1 MVNPTTSARL
11 KRALDGVGASRPSL
25 PRLLSVAACVATLAA
40 VAIVACSDS
49 VSPSKSGTF
58 YGPVTTL
65 SSGTARSYVTLN
77 ESGVP
82 TDVGVSLTE
91 AALLGLPTVTTEYV
105 LALPAAASATPY
117 KHVGVNWQPMGHPPV
132 FMLPH
137 FDVHFYM
144 ISEQERNAMTD
155 ANPQYAAS
163 VAKTPTAEFIPTS
176 LIRGATDPRMG
187 THWPDPTGPEFNGQP
202 FTHTFIYG
210 SYDGTFIFNEP
221 MVTKTFLETK
231 TTPSQ
236 LPIRLP
242 AKYASPGYYP
252 TTYSA
257 GYDAATKEYRI
268 SLSGLVLR

>member
-1 MVNPTTSARL
+1 MVSPTTSARL

-25 PRLLSVAACVATLAA
+25 PRLLSVATGVATLAA

>member
-1 MVNPTTSARL
+1 MAFPRTPDRLRSALNR
-11 KRALDGVGASRPSL
+11 VGASRSSL
-25 PRLLSVAACVATLAA
+25 SRVLTVGACVATLATG
-40 VAIVACSDS
+40 VIVACSDS
-49 VSPSKSGTF
+49 ASPIKRGTF

-91 AALLGLPTVTTEYV
+91 GALVGLPIVTTEYV
-105 LALPAAASATPY
+105 LALPAEASATPY

-132 FMLPH
+132 FMVPH

-144 ISEQERNAMTD
+144 ISEQERAAMTE

-176 LIRGATDPRMG
+176 LIRGASDPRMG

-210 SYDGTFIFNEP
+210 SYDGTFIFGEP
-221 MVTKTFLETK
+221 MITKTFLETK
-231 TTPSQ
+231 AAPSP

-242 AKYASPGYYP
+242 SKYASPGHYP

-257 GYDAATKEYRI
+257 GYDAATKEYHI